1 MKDLKL
7 DWVVIKAVDPAAGG
21 KPGRAGIPNDIQ
33 LAATAKTKK
42 KPTPSFEIENAVMSV
57 NETRDRLQQKEV
69 WDAVLRMPI
78 NLIRSVKSKQKNEKK
93 AWGIEEVGAD
103 RSEREGGG
111 VTVAVLDTGINKDHP
126 AFDGTLIVGRNF
138 CDGEPDE
145 DVDGHGT
152 HCAGTI
158 FGKDVGKTRIGI
170 ARKIDR
176 ALIAKVIGENGGA
189 SDAIIKAIQWAQL
202 EGAHVISMSLGM
214 DFPGYVQR
222 LVQKGLDI
230 PEATSLALAG
240 YTMNLR
246 MFDKLS
252 RGIAGQ
258 DGLVAGSVVTAAAGN
273 ESKMPR
279 YTIMVAPPASAEE
292 FVSVAALGRG
302 KTLADFSNVGAKLAA
317 PGVEILSASLNGGL
331 ETMSGTSMAT
341 PHVAGV
347 AALWAGE
354 LLAAKKE
361 ASAAK
366 VIEMMKAKAKGLQ
379 PSISERDVAWG
390 LVQAP

>member
-1 MKDLKL
+1 
-7 DWVVIKAVDPAAGG
+7 
-21 KPGRAGIPNDIQ
+21 
-33 LAATAKTKK
+33 
-42 KPTPSFEIENAVMSV
+42 MSV

-78 NLIRSVKSKQKNEKK
+78 NLIRSVKSKQKNEKT

-103 RSEREGGG
+103 RSEREGAG

-126 AFDGTLIVGRNF
+126 AFDGTLIVHRNF
-138 CDGEPDE
+138 CDGEPDT

-189 SDAIIKAIQWAQL
+189 SDAIIKAILWAQS

-252 RGIAGQ
+252 RGIAGEG
-258 DGLVAGSVVTAAAGN
+258 GLYAGSVVTAAAGN

-317 PGVEILSASLNGGL
+317 PGVDILSASLNGGL

-347 AALWAGE
+347 AALWTGE
-354 LLAAKKE
+354 LLAAKKD

-366 VIEMMKAKAKGLQ
+366 VIEMMKAKATGLQ
-379 PSISERDVAWG
+379 PTISERDVAWG